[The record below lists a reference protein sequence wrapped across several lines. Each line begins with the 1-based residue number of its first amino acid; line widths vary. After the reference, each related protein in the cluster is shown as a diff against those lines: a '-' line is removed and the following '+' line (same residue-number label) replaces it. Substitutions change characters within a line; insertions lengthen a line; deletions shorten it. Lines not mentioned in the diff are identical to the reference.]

1 MEDSRKRARKP
12 RAAATAKPAA
22 TKQAGSAKAAARARP
37 ARTAPVAAGPS
48 PAEREAMVRTAAYF
62 RAQRRGFQPGY
73 EWEDWLAAEA
83 EVAALAQRPA
93 VAKRRRTAT
102 ATTAKD
108 GKTGKTGKTR
118 KT

>member
-1 MEDSRKRARKP
+1 MEETRKRARKP
-12 RAAATAKPAA
+12 RVAAAGKPAA
-22 TKQAGSAKAAARARP
+22 TKKAGSAKTAARTRPTRP
-37 ARTAPVAAGPS
+37 ASVAAGPS

-83 EVAALAQRPA
+83 EVASLTQRPA
-93 VAKRRRTAT
+93 AAKPRRTA
-102 ATTAKD
+102 
-108 GKTGKTGKTR
+108 TGKTR